1 MRVTVVDRLN
11 DIRSRVQAA
20 SKRAAFDSPVT
31 LVAVSKT
38 QPSSAIREAYA
49 AGQRDFGENY
59 VQELVAKAKELS
71 DLADLRWHFIGH
83 LQRNKVKDV
92 LPIASLVQT
101 VDRIELAQEIGKRAT
116 KPTAVLIEV
125 NLAGEEQKAGA
136 SVAALPELIA
146 AIRALPQLELRGL
159 MAVPPAADDP
169 ELTRPYFRQLRELA
183 RAHEGAAPFE
193 LSMGMSGDFEVAVEE
208 GASIVRVGS
217 SIFGSRVR

>member
-1 MRVTVVDRLN
+1 MRVTVADRLN

-20 SKRAAFDSPVT
+20 SKRAALASPVT
-31 LVAVSKT
+31 LIAVSKT
-38 QPSSAIREAYA
+38 QPASAVREAYA

-71 DLADLRWHFIGH
+71 DLPDLRWHFIGH

-92 LPIASLVQT
+92 LPIASLVQA
-101 VDRIELAQEIGKRAT
+101 VDRIELAQEINKRAS
-116 KPTAVLIEV
+116 KRVPVLIEV

-136 SVAALPELIA
+136 AIAALPELIE
-146 AIRALPQLELRGL
+146 AIRALPLLELRGL
-159 MAVPPAADDP
+159 MAVPPASEDP
-169 ELTRPYFRQLRELA
+169 ELTRPYFQQLRELA
-183 RAHEGAAPFE
+183 RANEGASHLE
-193 LSMGMSGDFEVAVEE
+193 LSMGMSSDFEVAVEE